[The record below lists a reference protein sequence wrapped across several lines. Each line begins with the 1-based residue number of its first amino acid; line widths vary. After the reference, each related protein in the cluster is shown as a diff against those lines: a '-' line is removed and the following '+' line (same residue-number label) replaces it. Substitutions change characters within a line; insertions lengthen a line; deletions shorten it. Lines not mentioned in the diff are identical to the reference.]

1 MRRDDPGCVRDML
14 DTARKALRRI
24 EGVAREEYDAN
35 EDLRIVLAHLIQVI
49 GEAASHVSREFR
61 EEHPDIPWQA
71 AIGMRHRIVHE
82 YMMIDEDRVWDT
94 ATTDLPELVRLLEPL
109 APRDAE

>member
-1 MRRDDPGCVRDML
+1 MRRDDPGYLRDML

-35 EDLRIVLAHLIQVI
+35 EDLRIVLAHLIQII

-61 EEHPDIPWQA
+61 EEHPEIPWQA
-71 AIGMRHRIVHE
+71 IVGMRHRIVHD
-82 YMMIDEDRVWDT
+82 YTMIDEDRVWDT
-94 ATTDLPELVRLLEPL
+94 AASDLPELVRLLEPL
-109 APRDAE
+109 VPHSAE